1 MSAGTKYD
9 LTPPNEKSEFYRV
22 ESGIRKSGPWRLNVT
37 NLVVGSYLPVFT
49 PLYADLKTRE
59 VFPVRNV
66 KVIEAATATATDI
79 KIQKNSI
86 AYVGMFLGNGSKGA
100 EVSAIDKTNKD
111 YDLISVA
118 VTIGAALKAGDV
130 LFEATAVGGT
140 TKKHKSNFVLYG
152 RIKVENDGPVL
163 PTLLMQ
169 AYEIKESKLILPF
182 HDQDKE
188 ALTSRFQFDY

>member
-22 ESGIRKSGPWRLNVT
+22 ESGIRKSGPWRLNIT

-49 PLYADLKTRE
+49 PVYADLKTRE

-66 KVIEAATATATDI
+66 KVVEAATATATDI
-79 KIQKNSI
+79 KIAKNSL
-86 AYVGMFLGNGSKGA
+86 AYVGMFLGTGSKGA
-100 EVSAIDKTNKD
+100 EVSAIDRTNKD

-118 VTIGAALKAGDV
+118 VTIGAALKVGDV

>member
-79 KIQKNSI
+79 KIQKNPL

-100 EVSAIDKTNKD
+100 EVSAIDRTNKD

-118 VTIGAALKAGDV
+118 VTIGATLKVGDV

>member
-79 KIQKNSI
+79 KIQKNPL

-100 EVSAIDKTNKD
+100 EVSAIDRTNKD

-118 VTIGAALKAGDV
+118 VTIGATLKVGDV

-140 TKKHKSNFVLYG
+140 TKKHKSNFVLFG

>member
-1 MSAGTKYD
+1 MSAGTKYN
-9 LTPPNEKSEFYRV
+9 LTPPEEVAEFYRV
-22 ESGIRKSGPWRLNVT
+22 DSGIRKSGPWRLNVT
-37 NLVVGSYLPVFT
+37 NLTIGSFLPVFT
-49 PLYADLKTRE
+49 PVYADLKTRE

-66 KVIEAATATATDI
+66 KVIEAATATATEI
-79 KIQKNSI
+79 KIQKNSL
-86 AYVGMFLGNGSKGA
+86 AYVGMFLGDGSKGG
-100 EVSAIDKTNKD
+100 EVASIDKTNKD
-111 YDLISVA
+111 FDLITVA
-118 VTIGAALKAGDV
+118 ATIGAALTVGQV

-152 RIKVENDGPVL
+152 RIKVEADGPVL

-169 AYEIKESKLILPF
+169 AYEIKEHKLILPF